1 MKFTQELT
9 TANVVKSFEPGAISV
24 GERVLTG
31 NVILSASAILDPW
44 EVAAP
49 PLVQFADLAPV
60 LALEPEV
67 IILGTGGSI
76 RFPPAD
82 LLAQLARQ
90 GIGIEVMDTA
100 AACRT
105 YNVLVHEERAVAAAL
120 LNSGA

>member
-9 TANVVKSFEPGAISV
+9 TANVVKSLEPNGIRV
-24 GERVLTG
+24 GERLLAG
-31 NVILSASAILDPW
+31 NVILSATEIIEPW

-49 PLVQFADLAPV
+49 PLVQLADLAPV
-60 LALEPEV
+60 LALKPEV

-76 RFPPAD
+76 CFPPPD
-82 LLAQLARQ
+82 LVGQLARQ

-120 LNSGA
+120 LNGSA

>member
-1 MKFTQELT
+1 M
-9 TANVVKSFEPGAISV
+9 VKSLEPGGIRV
-24 GERVLTG
+24 GERLLTG
-31 NVILSASAILDPW
+31 NVILSATAIFEPW

-60 LALEPEV
+60 LALKPEV

-76 RFPPAD
+76 CFPPAD
-82 LLAQLARQ
+82 LLVRLAQQ
-90 GIGIEVMDTA
+90 GIGMEVMDTA

-120 LNSGA
+120 LNRGD